1 VLCRKQEKIYL
12 AACRQPLQDI
22 AVLMLETGLRIGE
35 ALNLEWADIILEPM
49 NGARFGFLRVREGKS
64 KNARRVIPPTDRA
77 SAMLT
82 SRRESGKSDARKKK
96 QHKIEAQRASRFV
109 FANREG
115 NPYVGTSLNHLHR
128 DVCAPKVEGKR
139 RPIFPA
145 DFVLHSLRHTM
156 LTRLGESGVDAFTI
170 MRIAGHSSIVVS
182 QRYIHPMPEAV
193 ERAFERLAK
202 DPKSSRNDSYPLH
215 YRNRCP

>member
-1 VLCRKQEKIYL
+1 MDRHN
-12 AACRQPLQDI
+12 PG
-22 AVLMLETGLRIGE
+22 TGKR
-35 ALNLEWADIILEPM
+35 
-49 NGARFGFLRVREGKS
+49 RSVGFLRVREGKS
-64 KNARRVIPPTDRA
+64 KNARRIIPLTDRA

-82 SRRESGKSDARKKK
+82 ARRESSTSG
-96 QHKIEAQRASRFV
+96 FV

-128 DVCAPKVEGKR
+128 DVCAPKIEGKR

-182 QRYIHPMPEAV
+182 QRYIHPTPEAV
-193 ERAFERLAK
+193 ERAFERLQLSGK
-202 DPKSSRNDSYPLH
+202 GPEVEPKRQLPATVSATLSQSLSVSH
-215 YRNRCP
+215 